1 MNSQKEGEKMKKFK
15 FQYFDSMTFLAYL
28 ALTIIGI
35 FVGCTA
41 PGFLG
46 LYAMTTI
53 LGILLMQIGDSIPL
67 FYKYVGGGAFIA
79 IFGSALIR
87 YLNIFPEDLT
97 ASIDNFVKKEK
108 NNAGLQ
114 VADFVPNAF
123 AREHAGFGQLDA
135 DTTLI
140 NKMKYF
146 RYRGVDGNQDRYGVK
161 YMP

>member
-1 MNSQKEGEKMKKFK
+1 MG
-15 FQYFDSMTFLAYL
+15 SMYITKQ
-28 ALTIIGI
+28 
-35 FVGCTA
+35 
-41 PGFLG
+41 
-46 LYAMTTI
+46 AMEEHL
-53 LGILLMQIGDSIPL
+53 LGI
-67 FYKYVGGGAFIA
+67 
-79 IFGSALIR
+79 
-87 YLNIFPEDLT
+87 
-97 ASIDNFVKKEK
+97 NFVKKEK